1 MSITMLIASIIF
13 GVLGI
18 VCIFCSLFFVSIFSF
33 ILMIILFM
41 AYRKEKAYEKKI
53 DEYNKRQRL
62 YEEELMVGLIRRE
75 RMLQEDTVNYIE
87 NEDDEDEYDIKPN
100 RPYDKIVDKLKR
112 KIESTTSAKNSKLYK
127 EILNVLQSKQYLAQK
142 RVVLNEDLFEKCID
156 FWPEMF
162 DGIECKVDNDG
173 NGVPDEDENS
183 VDYF

>member
-1 MSITMLIASIIF
+1 MSMTMLIASIIF
-13 GVLGI
+13 GVLG
-18 VCIFCSLFFVSIFSF
+18 VVDIFCSLFLVSIFSF
-33 ILMIILFM
+33 ILMIILFN
-41 AYRKEKAYEKKI
+41 AYRKEKAYEKKR
-53 DEYNKRQRL
+53 DGYNKQLRL
-62 YEEELMVGLIRRE
+62 YEEELVAGLFRRE
-75 RMLQEDTVNYIE
+75 RMLQEATVNYIE

-142 RVVLNEDLFEKCID
+142 RVVLNEKLFEKCID

-173 NGVPDEDENS
+173 NGIPDEDENS

>member
-62 YEEELMVGLIRRE
+62 YEEELVAGLFRRE
-75 RMLQEDTVNYIE
+75 RMLQEATVNYIE
-87 NEDDEDEYDIKPN
+87 NEDGEDEYDIKPN

>member
-1 MSITMLIASIIF
+1 MSITMLIISIIF

-18 VCIFCSLFFVSIFSF
+18 ICIFSSLFFVSIFSF

-41 AYRKEKAYEKKI
+41 AYRKEKAYEKKR

-62 YEEELMVGLIRRE
+62 YEEELVAGLFRRE
-75 RMLQEDTVNYIE
+75 RMLQEATVNYIE

-100 RPYDKIVDKLKR
+100 RPYDKVVDKLKR
-112 KIESTTSAKNSKLYK
+112 KLESTTSAKNSKLYK
-127 EILNVLQSKQYLAQK
+127 EILNVLQSKQYLTQK
-142 RVVLNEDLFEKCID
+142 RVVLNEELFEKCID

-162 DGIECKVDNDG
+162 DGIECKVDNDR

-183 VDYF
+183 EDYF

>member
-53 DEYNKRQRL
+53 DEYNKQQRL
-62 YEEELMVGLIRRE
+62 YEEEFVAGLFRRE
-75 RMLQEDTVNYIE
+75 RMLQEATANYIE
-87 NEDDEDEYDIKPN
+87 NEDEYDIKPN

-112 KIESTTSAKNSKLYK
+112 KIESTTNAKNSKLYK

-142 RVVLNEDLFEKCID
+142 RVVLNEELFEKCID

>member
-1 MSITMLIASIIF
+1 MSLTTLIASIIF
-13 GVLGI
+13 GVLG
-18 VCIFCSLFFVSIFSF
+18 VVGIFCSLFLVSIFSF
-33 ILMIILFM
+33 ILMIILFN
-41 AYRKEKAYEKKI
+41 AYRKEKAYEKKR
-53 DEYNKRQRL
+53 DEYNKQLRL
-62 YEEELMVGLIRRE
+62 YEEELVAGLFRRE
-75 RMLQEDTVNYIE
+75 RMLQEATVNYIE

-142 RVVLNEDLFEKCID
+142 RVVLNEELFEKCID

-173 NGVPDEDENS
+173 NGTPDEDENC

>member
-41 AYRKEKAYEKKI
+41 AYRKEKAYQKMR
-53 DEYNKRQRL
+53 DDYDKRQRL
-62 YEEELMVGLIRRE
+62 YEEELMAGLFRRE
-75 RMLQEDTVNYIE
+75 RMLQEATANYIE
-87 NEDDEDEYDIKPN
+87 NENDEDEYDIKPN

-112 KIESTTSAKNSKLYK
+112 KIESTTNAKNSKLYK

-142 RVVLNEDLFEKCID
+142 RVVLNEELFEKCID

>member
-1 MSITMLIASIIF
+1 MSMTMLITSIIF
-13 GVLGI
+13 GVLG
-18 VCIFCSLFFVSIFSF
+18 VVGIFCSTFIISIFSF

-41 AYRKEKAYEKKI
+41 AYIKEKAYEKKI
-53 DEYNKRQRL
+53 DDYDKQQRL

-75 RMLQEDTVNYIE
+75 RMLQEATANCIE
-87 NEDDEDEYDIKPN
+87 NENDEDEYDIKPN

-142 RVVLNEDLFEKCID
+142 RVVLNEELFEKCID

-162 DGIECKVDNDG
+162 DGIECKIDNDG
-173 NGVPDEDENS
+173 NGVPDEDENCT
-183 VDYF
+183 DYF

>member
-1 MSITMLIASIIF
+1 MSMTMLIASIIF
-13 GVLGI
+13 GVLG
-18 VCIFCSLFFVSIFSF
+18 VVGIFCSLFLVSIFSF
-33 ILMIILFM
+33 ILMIILFT
-41 AYRKEKAYEKKI
+41 AYRKEKAYEKKR
-53 DEYNKRQRL
+53 DEYNKQQRL
-62 YEEELMVGLIRRE
+62 YEEELIAGLFRRE
-75 RMLQEDTVNYIE
+75 RMLQEATVNYIE

-142 RVVLNEDLFEKCID
+142 RVVLNEKLFEKCID

-162 DGIECKVDNDG
+162 DGIECEVDNDG
-173 NGVPDEDENS
+173 NGIPGEDENS

>member
-1 MSITMLIASIIF
+1 MSMLIASIII

-62 YEEELMVGLIRRE
+62 YEKEIVAGLFRRE
-75 RMLQEDTVNYIE
+75 RMLQEATVNYIE
-87 NEDDEDEYDIKPN
+87 NEDDEDQYDIKPN
-100 RPYDKIVDKLKR
+100 RPYDKVVDKLKR
-112 KIESTTSAKNSKLYK
+112 KLESTTSAKNSKLYK

-142 RVVLNEDLFEKCID
+142 RVVLNEELFEKCID

-173 NGVPDEDENS
+173 NGVPDEEENS
-183 VDYF
+183 EDYF

>member
-41 AYRKEKAYEKKI
+41 AYRKEKAYQKMRDDYDKQ
-53 DEYNKRQRL
+53 QRL
-62 YEEELMVGLIRRE
+62 YEEELTVGLIRRE
-75 RMLQEDTVNYIE
+75 RMLQEATANCIE
-87 NEDDEDEYDIKPN
+87 NENDEDEYDIKPN

-162 DGIECKVDNDG
+162 DGIECKIDNDG

>member
-41 AYRKEKAYEKKI
+41 AYRKEKAYEKKR
-53 DEYNKRQRL
+53 DEYNKQQRL
-62 YEEELMVGLIRRE
+62 YEEELVAGLIRRE
-75 RMLQEDTVNYIE
+75 RMLQEVTANCIE
-87 NEDDEDEYDIKPN
+87 NENDEDEYDIKPN

-142 RVVLNEDLFEKCID
+142 RVVLNEELFEKCID

>member
-1 MSITMLIASIIF
+1 MSITMLITSIIF

-62 YEEELMVGLIRRE
+62 YEEEIVAGLFRRE
-75 RMLQEDTVNYIE
+75 RMLQEATVNYIE

-100 RPYDKIVDKLKR
+100 RPYDKVVDKLKR
-112 KIESTTSAKNSKLYK
+112 KIESTTSSKNSKLYK

-142 RVVLNEDLFEKCID
+142 RVVLNEELFEKCID

>member
-1 MSITMLIASIIF
+1 MSMTMLIASIIF
-13 GVLGI
+13 GVLG
-18 VCIFCSLFFVSIFSF
+18 VVGIFCSLFLVSIFSF

-41 AYRKEKAYEKKI
+41 AYRKEKAYQKMRDDYDKQ
-53 DEYNKRQRL
+53 QRL
-62 YEEELMVGLIRRE
+62 YEEELIAGLFRRE
-75 RMLQEDTVNYIE
+75 RMLQEVTVNYIE

-112 KIESTTSAKNSKLYK
+112 KIESTTSSKNSKLYK

-142 RVVLNEDLFEKCID
+142 RVVLNEELFEKCIN

-173 NGVPDEDENS
+173 NGIPDEDENS

>member
-18 VCIFCSLFFVSIFSF
+18 VCVFCSLFFVSIFSF

-41 AYRKEKAYEKKI
+41 AYRKEKAYEKKR
-53 DEYNKRQRL
+53 DEYNKQQRL
-62 YEEELMVGLIRRE
+62 YEEELVAGLIRRE
-75 RMLQEDTVNYIE
+75 RMLQEVTANCIE
-87 NEDDEDEYDIKPN
+87 NENDEDEYDIKPN

-112 KIESTTSAKNSKLYK
+112 KIESTTSDKNSKLYK

-142 RVVLNEDLFEKCID
+142 RVVLNEELFEKCID

>member
-1 MSITMLIASIIF
+1 MSMTLLIASIIF
-13 GVLGI
+13 GVLG
-18 VCIFCSLFFVSIFSF
+18 VVGIFCSLFLVSIFSF
-33 ILMIILFM
+33 ILMIILFN
-41 AYRKEKAYEKKI
+41 AYRKEKAYEKKR
-53 DEYNKRQRL
+53 DEYNKQQRL
-62 YEEELMVGLIRRE
+62 YEEELIAGLFRRE
-75 RMLQEDTVNYIE
+75 RMLQEATVNYIE

-142 RVVLNEDLFEKCID
+142 RFVLNEEIFEMCID

-173 NGVPDEDENS
+173 NGIPDEDENS

>member
-1 MSITMLIASIIF
+1 MSMTMLIASIIF
-13 GVLGI
+13 GVLGVVDI
-18 VCIFCSLFFVSIFSF
+18 ICSSFLVSIFSF
-33 ILMIILFM
+33 ILMIILFNE
-41 AYRKEKAYEKKI
+41 YRKEKAYEKKR
-53 DEYNKRQRL
+53 DEYNKQQRL
-62 YEEELMVGLIRRE
+62 YEEELFRRE
-75 RMLQEDTVNYIE
+75 RMLQEATVIYIE

-100 RPYDKIVDKLKR
+100 RHYDKIVDKLKR

-142 RVVLNEDLFEKCID
+142 RVVLNEELFEKCID

-173 NGVPDEDENS
+173 NGIPDEDENC

>member
-41 AYRKEKAYEKKI
+41 AYRKEKAYEKKR
-53 DEYNKRQRL
+53 DEYNKQQRL
-62 YEEELMVGLIRRE
+62 YEEELVAGLFRRE
-75 RMLQEDTVNYIE
+75 RMLQEATVNYIE

-142 RVVLNEDLFEKCID
+142 RVVLNEKLFEKCID

-173 NGVPDEDENS
+173 NGVPDEDESS

>member
-1 MSITMLIASIIF
+1 MSMLIASIII

-62 YEEELMVGLIRRE
+62 YEKEIVAGLFRRE
-75 RMLQEDTVNYIE
+75 RMLQEATVNYIE

-100 RPYDKIVDKLKR
+100 RPYDKVVDKLKR
-112 KIESTTSAKNSKLYK
+112 KLESTTSAKNSKLYK

-142 RVVLNEDLFEKCID
+142 RVVLNEELFEKCID

-173 NGVPDEDENS
+173 NGVPDEEENS
-183 VDYF
+183 EDYF

>member
-1 MSITMLIASIIF
+1 MSITMLITSIIF

-18 VCIFCSLFFVSIFSF
+18 ICIFCSLFFVSIFSF

-41 AYRKEKAYEKKI
+41 AYRKEKAYEKKR
-53 DEYNKRQRL
+53 DEYNKQQRL
-62 YEEELMVGLIRRE
+62 YEEELIAGLFRRE
-75 RMLQEDTVNYIE
+75 RMLQEATVNYIE
-87 NEDDEDEYDIKPN
+87 NEDEYDIKPN

-112 KIESTTSAKNSKLYK
+112 KIESTTSSKDSKLYK

-142 RVVLNEDLFEKCID
+142 RVVLNEELFEKCID

-183 VDYF
+183 EDYF

>member
-1 MSITMLIASIIF
+1 MSITMLITSIIF

-18 VCIFCSLFFVSIFSF
+18 ICIFCSLFFVSIFSF

-41 AYRKEKAYEKKI
+41 AYRKEKAYEKKR

-62 YEEELMVGLIRRE
+62 YEEELVAGLFRRE
-75 RMLQEDTVNYIE
+75 RMLQEATVNYIE

-100 RPYDKIVDKLKR
+100 RPYDKVVDKLKR

-142 RVVLNEDLFEKCID
+142 RVVLNEELFEKCID

-162 DGIECKVDNDG
+162 DGIECKVDNNG
-173 NGVPDEDENS
+173 NSVPDEDES
-183 VDYF
+183 CLDYF